1 MYNLKQLFMEEKV
14 KKLINLRDSFKII
27 TVYFIIIVVSIKVTN
42 LVVKYEYIKS
52 YLKNYFWVLSIFTI
66 LFLILIRLFKVKY
79 KSVLIF
85 LGVIIFLLLFVLINL
100 DLFISRWST
109 PNEIIFPIISIV
121 AIYTTLPFQSVINT
135 LVGYDLGN
143 LSYIIL
149 PIYMLLLALL
159 SYITLN
165 FKAKNYNK

>member
-1 MYNLKQLFMEEKV
+1 ME
-14 KKLINLRDSFKII
+14 KLTNLRDSFKII
-27 TVYFIIIVVSIKVTN
+27 IVYFITIIFSIIVAN

-52 YLKNYFWVLSIFTI
+52 YLRNYFFVLSLFTV
-66 LFLILIRLFKVKY
+66 LFLILIRLFKIKY

-85 LGVIIFLLLFVLINL
+85 LGTIMFLLLFILLNL
-100 DLFISRWST
+100 DIFISRWST
-109 PNEIIFPIISIV
+109 PNEVIFPIISII

-135 LVGYDLGN
+135 LVGYDLGE

-149 PIYMLLLALL
+149 PTYMLTLALL

-165 FKAKNYNK
+165 FKKYNKF

>member
-1 MYNLKQLFMEEKV
+1 ME
-14 KKLINLRDSFKII
+14 KLTNLRDSFKII
-27 TVYFIIIVVSIKVTN
+27 IVYFITIIFSIIVAN

-52 YLKNYFWVLSIFTI
+52 YLRNYFFVLSLFTV
-66 LFLILIRLFKVKY
+66 LFLILIRLFKIKY

-85 LGVIIFLLLFVLINL
+85 LGTIMFLLLFILLNL
-100 DLFISRWST
+100 DIFISRWST
-109 PNEIIFPIISIV
+109 PNEVIFPIISII

-135 LVGYDLGN
+135 LVGYDLGE

-149 PIYMLLLALL
+149 PTYMIVLALL

-165 FKAKNYNK
+165 LKKYNKF

>member
-1 MYNLKQLFMEEKV
+1 M
-14 KKLINLRDSFKII
+14 KKLINLIDGFKIL
-27 TVYFIIIVVSIKVTN
+27 TVYFITIVVSIIVAN

-52 YLKNYFWVLSIFTI
+52 YLRNYFWVLIIFTI
-66 LFLILIRLFKVKY
+66 LFVILIRLFKVKY

-85 LGVIIFLLLFVLINL
+85 LGTIMFLLLFALLNL

-109 PNEIIFPIISIV
+109 TNEIIFPIISLV
-121 AIYTTLPFQSVINT
+121 AIYATLPFQSVINT
-135 LVGYDLGN
+135 LVGYDLGE

-149 PIYMLLLALL
+149 PTYMLVLALL

>member
-1 MYNLKQLFMEEKV
+1 MGENV

-27 TVYFIIIVVSIKVTN
+27 TVYFITIVVSIIVAN
-42 LVVKYEYIKS
+42 FVVKYEHIKS

-85 LGVIIFLLLFVLINL
+85 LGTIMFLILFVLLNL
-100 DLFISRWST
+100 DFFISRFST

-121 AIYTTLPFQSVINT
+121 AFYTTLPFQSIINT
-135 LVGYDLGN
+135 LVGYDLGE

-149 PIYMLLLALL
+149 PTYMLVLALL
-159 SYITLN
+159 SYIILN

>member
-1 MYNLKQLFMEEKV
+1 M
-14 KKLINLRDSFKII
+14 KKLINLIDGFKIL
-27 TVYFIIIVVSIKVTN
+27 TVYFITIVVSIIVAN

-52 YLKNYFWVLSIFTI
+52 YLRNYFWVLIIFTI
-66 LFLILIRLFKVKY
+66 LFVILIRLFKVKY

-85 LGVIIFLLLFVLINL
+85 LGIIMFLLLFALLNL

-109 PNEIIFPIISIV
+109 TNEIIFPIISLV
-121 AIYTTLPFQSVINT
+121 AIYATLPFQSVINT
-135 LVGYDLGN
+135 LVGYDLGE

-149 PIYMLLLALL
+149 PTYMLALALL

>member
-1 MYNLKQLFMEEKV
+1 M

-27 TVYFIIIVVSIKVTN
+27 TVYFIIIVVSIIVTN
-42 LVVKYEYIKS
+42 LVVKYEYIKG

-85 LGVIIFLLLFVLINL
+85 LGIIIFLLLFVLINL
-100 DLFISRWST
+100 NIFFISRWGT

-149 PIYMLLLALL
+149 PIYMLVLALL

-165 FKAKNYNK
+165 FKAKNYNKIRQIILYF

>member
-1 MYNLKQLFMEEKV
+1 MIA
-14 KKLINLRDSFKII
+14 KKEL
-27 TVYFIIIVVSIKVTN
+27 
-42 LVVKYEYIKS
+42 
-52 YLKNYFWVLSIFTI
+52 I
-66 LFLILIRLFKVKY
+66 LFSLHKVFY
-79 KSVLIF
+79 RAKSVLIF
-85 LGVIIFLLLFVLINL
+85 LGIITFLLLFVLLNL
-100 DLFISRWST
+100 DLFISRWNT

-149 PIYMLLLALL
+149 PIYMLALALL